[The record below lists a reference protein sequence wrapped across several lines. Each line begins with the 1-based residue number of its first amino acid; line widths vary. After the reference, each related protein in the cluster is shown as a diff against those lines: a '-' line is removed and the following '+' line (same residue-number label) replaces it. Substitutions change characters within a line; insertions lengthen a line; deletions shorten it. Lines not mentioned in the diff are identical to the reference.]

1 MKPWRWF
8 DRYQT
13 GRADFVR
20 IHRQV
25 IRVGFWGAA
34 SVFFALRS
42 LMVPDGTL
50 IDSAVVAHL
59 LLFAPLFFWSSIR
72 PSLMPVLILFLAVLL
87 LLLYDTGSQ
96 SHTLRRLLLDYGHP
110 TAYLPLLV
118 AYAAH
123 LWYMA
128 VHPFVFVRP
137 RDFATYGVGYLGSG
151 LQPRD
156 TGYASAEEEEE
167 DEDEG
172 LSWMDKL
179 NKEYWLNEE
188 YRTVHDPTLDIW
200 RDRDH

>member
-13 GRADFVR
+13 GREDFVR

-59 LLFAPLFFWSSIR
+59 LLFAPLFVWSSIR

-87 LLLYDTGSQ
+87 LYVTGSQ
-96 SHTLRRLLLDYGHP
+96 SQTLRRLLLDYGHP
-110 TAYLPLLV
+110 TAYLPLLG

-128 VHPFVFVRP
+128 VHPFLFVRP
-137 RDFATYGVGYLGSG
+137 RDFATYGVGYLGGG

-156 TGYASAEEEEE
+156 TGYASTEEEEADE

-172 LSWMDKL
+172 FGWTDKL
-179 NKEYWLNEE
+179 NKEYW
-188 YRTVHDPTLDIW
+188 TVHDPTFGIWGDLD
-200 RDRDH
+200 H